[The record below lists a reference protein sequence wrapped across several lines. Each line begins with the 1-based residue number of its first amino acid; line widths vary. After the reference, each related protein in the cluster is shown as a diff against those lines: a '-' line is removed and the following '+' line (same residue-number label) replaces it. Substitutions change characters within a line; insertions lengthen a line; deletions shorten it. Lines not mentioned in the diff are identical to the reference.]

1 MREDQSKTVAA
12 VYKLKQDIDSL
23 SEQQAEALKTATF
36 VGMSSDEVIEYDK
49 RGEKITEMIRQLK
62 LLQKDSMR
70 STMRS

>member
-1 MREDQSKTVAA
+1 MGEDQSETKAA
-12 VYKLKQDIDSL
+12 IYRLKEEIHSL

-36 VGMSSDEVIEYDK
+36 VGMTSDEVIEYDR

-70 STMRS
+70 STMGS

>member
-1 MREDQSKTVAA
+1 MGEDQSETVAA
-12 VYKLKQDIDSL
+12 IYKLKEEIHSL
-23 SEQQAEALKTATF
+23 SEQQAEALQTATF
-36 VGMSSDEVIEYDK
+36 VGMTSDEVIEFNR

>member
-49 RGEKITEMIRQLK
+49 RGEKITEMIRQLA
-62 LLQKDSMR
+62 LLQK
-70 STMRS
+70 TQ